1 MSKLTST
8 SKAVTTLTLLKFKKE
23 GRKIVALTAYDYST
37 AKILDKAGVDLILV
51 GDSLAMVALG
61 HKTTHAVTVDEMLHH
76 TKAVSRGVERAMVI
90 ADLPF
95 LSYQVDQSQ
104 ALTNAGRFIKE
115 AQAQGVKLE
124 GASRLT
130 IDVVTRLVE
139 MGIPVVGHLGFT
151 PQAVHGLGGVRVQG
165 RNSMEAMKLIRDSL
179 ALEQAGV
186 FALVLEMVPSVVS
199 KVISRKLHIPT
210 IGIGAGNECDGQ
222 ILVTDDL
229 LGKFTDFQPRFVRRY
244 ANLAD
249 SCREAVENYAKDVIS
264 QSFPNENESFAFS
277 AEEEHDLK
285 ELIAKDEYPAEE
297 AEAGAQPDNVF
308 RSAAF
313 RRAGIV

>member
-1 MSKLTST
+1 MSKITS
-8 SKAVTTLTLLKFKKE
+8 SHKAVTTLSLLKFKKE

-76 TKAVSRGVERAMVI
+76 TRAVARGVERAMVI

-104 ALTNAGRFIKE
+104 AIANAGRFIKE

-130 IDVVTRLVE
+130 IDVVSRLVE

-165 RNSMEAMKLIRDSL
+165 RNSLEAMKLIRDSL
-179 ALEQAGV
+179 ALQEAGV

-199 KVISRKLHIPT
+199 KVITRKLSIPT

-249 SCREAVENYAKDVIS
+249 SCREAVESYSRDVMN

-277 AEEEHDLK
+277 AEEENDLK
-285 ELIAKDEYPAEE
+285 ELIAKDEYPEE
-297 AEAGAQPDNVF
+297 ELDQESEPDNVF